1 MKSSERGLGMAETE
15 SERKDWRSE
24 FTKTEL
30 TILRTGVPRGIDSA
44 QARSARAHVAYEDPD
59 DLHLYGSG
67 MSRAAAKDCR
77 AQLQQLDGYSER
89 PVPRSSR
96 VTMHLGKHLIHV
108 QRVGSR
114 MPQNNRRV
122 RLSYISEARRESFD
136 RASSTK
142 YALAQEA
149 TLFDLVDSDEPKVAT
164 WDDVEQAATE
174 LRTGSLFVA
183 YFSSTPQAVG
193 SIYLAPA
200 QLSGNYLEF
209 FDPETLHFR
218 RTGDVSSAAT
228 RDSSREVRK
237 FASGERPRTTAKL
250 RDE

>member
-1 MKSSERGLGMAETE
+1 MTE
-15 SERKDWRSE
+15 AGTEHNDWRSE
-24 FTKTEL
+24 FTATEL
-30 TILRTGVPRGIDSA
+30 SILRAGVPRGIDSA
-44 QARSARAHVAYEDPD
+44 QMRSARAHVAYEDPD

-96 VTMHLGKHLIHV
+96 VTMHLRNHLIHV
-108 QRVGSR
+108 QRVGLR
-114 MPQNNRRV
+114 MPQNHLRV
-122 RLSYISEARRESFD
+122 RLSYISESRRESFD
-136 RASSTK
+136 KASSTT
-142 YALAQEA
+142 YAPAQEA
-149 TLFDLVDSDEPKVAT
+149 TLFELADHDERKVAT
-164 WDDVEQAATE
+164 WDDVEQAAAN

-218 RTGDVSSAAT
+218 RTGEKASTAS
-228 RDSSREVRK
+228 RDTSRDARK
-237 FASGERPRTTAKL
+237 FAAGERPRTTAKL